1 MQYTYQDYL
10 EVLGTGSET
19 QLIQFVQN
27 VINAHKRSEE
37 YENAVLA
44 DEYFRHR
51 NRTILEFQKLLY
63 TVSGKAVP
71 DNYSANFKMS
81 SNYLFT
87 FTVQLNQYLLGN
99 GVSWETAQRQRSW
112 EKTSTPC
119 CRRLEKRHWS
129 AGSHLAL

>member
-10 EVLGTGSET
+10 EVLETGSET

-44 DEYFRHR
+44 DEYFRHL

-99 GVSWETAQRQRSW
+99 GVSWGNSATAKKLGKNFDTMLQ
-112 EKTSTPC
+112 K
-119 CRRLEKRHWS
+119 
-129 AGSHLAL
+129 AGK